1 MAPGRVEAEQS
12 PSANL
17 LEKPTVYLLDKF
29 HPGVIEYCKKNFNAI
44 LPGTP
49 EHLDWRQK
57 ARYLLMRGSF
67 LTAEDVQSCPNLLA
81 IGKQGVGIDKID
93 AAACAARGIKIFN
106 TPGVNAGAVAEIVL
120 CLTMAVAREVGR
132 IAVKQVQGELVPK
145 ETCSGLLLTGKT
157 IGVIGMGNI
166 GKTVAQMFRGAFNAN
181 VVAYDPFLPG
191 DAWSDL
197 PHNRASSV
205 DDVLKASDVVTIHVP
220 LTNDTRDLISYP
232 QFQIMK
238 RNAILVNA
246 ARGGIVNEAD
256 LETALRERLI
266 FGAGLD
272 CHEQE
277 PPSKEKYSRLWEL
290 GVVSTPHVGAATEET
305 QIETGVTAAKY
316 LLEYIQITENA
327 QP

>member
-1 MAPGRVEAEQS
+1 MALGRPQEKQS
-12 PSANL
+12 PSVNL

-29 HPGVIEYCKKNFNAI
+29 HPDVIEYCKNNFNAI

-49 EHLDWRQK
+49 EHVDWRQK
-57 ARYLLMRGSF
+57 ARYLLMRSSS
-67 LTAEDVQSCPNLLA
+67 LTAEDVESCPNLLA

-181 VVAYDPFLPG
+181 VVAYDPFLPA

-197 PHNRASSV
+197 THTRASTV
-205 DDVLKASDVVTIHVP
+205 DEILKASDVVTIHVP
-220 LTNDTRDLISYP
+220 LTKDTRDMISYP

-246 ARGGIVNEAD
+246 SRGGIVNESD

-272 CHEQE
+272 CHQQE

-290 GVVSTPHVGAATEET
+290 GVVSTPHVGAATEQT
-305 QIETGVTAAKY
+305 QVETGVTAAKF
-316 LLEYIQITENA
+316 LLEYIQSQENVR
-327 QP
+327 P